1 MEQESQMIQGTV
13 LAVIYQNPEN
23 GYCVLKVRTEQ
34 GEAVTVVGTIP
45 MSVVGE
51 RLAIVGRWTRHQSF
65 GQQFE
70 AEFLERLMP
79 ETTSEILAFL
89 SSRAVK
95 GIGPKMAEKIVS
107 AIRV

>member
-51 RLAIVGRWTRHQSF
+51 RLPSSADGRATNPS
-65 GQQFE
+65 G
-70 AEFLERLMP
+70 
-79 ETTSEILAFL
+79 
-89 SSRAVK
+89 SSLRRN
-95 GIGPKMAEKIVS
+95 S
-107 AIRV
+107 

>member
-34 GEAVTVVGTIP
+34 GESVTVVGTIP
-45 MSVVGE
+45 MCVVGE
-51 RLAIVGRWTRHQSF
+51 RLAIVGKWTRHQSF

-79 ETTSEILAFL
+79 EKFWHSCPPAP
-89 SSRAVK
+89 SRASGRK
-95 GIGPKMAEKIVS
+95 WRRRSSPASES
-107 AIRV
+107 RV

>member
-34 GEAVTVVGTIP
+34 GETVTVVGTIP

-51 RLAIVGRWTRHQSF
+51 RLAIVGKWTRHQSF
-65 GQQFE
+65 ARSWRFCPP
-70 AEFLERLMP
+70 AP
-79 ETTSEILAFL
+79 
-89 SSRAVK
+89 SRA
-95 GIGPKMAEKIVS
+95 S
-107 AIRV
+107 ARGRRRRSSAASATRA

>member
-34 GEAVTVVGTIP
+34 AKFWRFCP
-45 MSVVGE
+45 P
-51 RLAIVGRWTRHQSF
+51 A
-65 GQQFE
+65 
-70 AEFLERLMP
+70 P
-79 ETTSEILAFL
+79 
-89 SSRAVK
+89 SRASGRK
-95 GIGPKMAEKIVS
+95 WQRKLLPVS